1 MEACSDKVIDLLNGA
16 HGRQLTTVEACLL
29 IDEAAACIVAGNIR
43 RSAGMRQFSQADSD
57 AATAKLG
64 LYTQDED
71 GNWRVDPR
79 KEALRMANH
88 TRCYHTKPDYE
99 EVEAAVR
106 LQFQSGEGAI
116 QYVPEAVAR
125 ANVDILS

>member
-1 MEACSDKVIDLLNGA
+1 
-16 HGRQLTTVEACLL
+16 
-29 IDEAAACIVAGNIR
+29 
-43 RSAGMRQFSQADSD
+43 MRQFSQGDSD

-88 TRCYHTKPDYE
+88 TRCYHTKPDYATV
-99 EVEAAVR
+99 EVPYDCSSSLVR
-106 LQFQSGEGAI
+106 ELSNTCPRPL
-116 QYVPEAVAR
+116 PEQT
-125 ANVDILS
+125 